1 MGFSCAFI
9 SPVTGKGIS
18 WESSADDSIVAD
30 LARTELVAETSISG
44 EEAGN
49 DVVIGSIGEANDAAT
64 TDKPDVTL
72 TTAFAMPFSTLC
84 SSAASSLK
92 LGINLVHQ
100 NASRIPRSIILCFRM
115 NRTTMMKK
123 KKPER
128 IRTRSSQSDFSKAVT
143 SCFDVYITLL
153 RVSCCEEVERRV
165 VVESSSSWLERT
177 DRSSSV
183 CIRAIVRRSPSVTSA
198 LAFMRRSSL
207 LGHRS

>member
-1 MGFSCAFI
+1 MVVNEG
-9 SPVTGKGIS
+9 GI
-18 WESSADDSIVAD
+18 
-30 LARTELVAETSISG
+30 
-44 EEAGN
+44 
-49 DVVIGSIGEANDAAT
+49 DVVIGGIEEANDAAT

-72 TTAFAMPFSTLC
+72 TTAFAIPFSRLC

-100 NASRIPRSIILCFRM
+100 NASRIPRSTILCFRM

-128 IRTRSSQSDFSKAVT
+128 IRTRSNQSDFSKAVT
-143 SCFDVYITLL
+143 SCFDVCMTLL

-165 VVESSSSWLERT
+165 VVESSSIWLERT

-183 CIRAIVRRSPSVTSA
+183 CIRAIVRRRPSVTSA

-207 LGHRS
+207 VKASQLARMHA